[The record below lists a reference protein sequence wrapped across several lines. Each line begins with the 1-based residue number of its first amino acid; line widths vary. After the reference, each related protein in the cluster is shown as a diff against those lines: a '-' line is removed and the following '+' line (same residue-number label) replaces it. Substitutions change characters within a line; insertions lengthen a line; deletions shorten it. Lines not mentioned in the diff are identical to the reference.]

1 MRRFALGKHAAMGVG
16 AALSFALAAT
26 LLLLAHDVLR
36 WREAMPAGDVRYRVS
51 PEASDSWQ
59 PDTLLPFGAARELLD
74 VGDDVEF
81 RFAVRAFRLARLEDT
96 TVSDP
101 ELALLRNA
109 AEARLEAIATGAGDR
124 RRRSRAAGLLGALGL
139 ARVATETEDR
149 IPLIESTIAS
159 LQLALALDPENDE
172 AKFNLEIALQRSRG
186 LQLTEASGG
195 ENPTPGGAGS
205 KGAGTGNPGTG
216 Y

>member
-1 MRRFALGKHAAMGVG
+1 MRRFALDRRAAMAV
-16 AALSFALAAT
+16 AAAVCFASAAI

-51 PEASDSWQ
+51 PEAPGSWQ
-59 PDTLLPFGAARELLD
+59 PDTLVPFDAARELLAA
-74 VGDDVEF
+74 GDDVDF
-81 RFAVRAFRLARLEDT
+81 RLAVRAFRVARLEDT

-109 AEARLEAIATGAGDR
+109 AEARLEAIATGNGDR

-139 ARVATETEDR
+139 ARVATETQDR
-149 IPLIESTIAS
+149 IPLIESTIAT
-159 LQLALALDPENDE
+159 LQSALALDSENDE
-172 AKFNLEIALQRSRG
+172 AKFNLEVALQRSRG

-205 KGAGTGNPGTG
+205 TGAGAGDPGSG

>member
-1 MRRFALGKHAAMGVG
+1 MKRSFGRRAVMAMA
-16 AALSFALAAT
+16 AALCFVLAIT
-26 LLLLAHDVLR
+26 LLLVAHDVLR
-36 WREAMPAGDVRYRVS
+36 WREAMPAGDVRYRGS

-74 VGDDVEF
+74 VGDDVDF
-81 RFAVRAFRLARLEDT
+81 RLALRSFRLARLDDT

-101 ELALLRNA
+101 EIALLRNA
-109 AEARLEAIATGAGDR
+109 AEARLEVITTGSGDR

-139 ARVATETEDR
+139 ARVATETQDR
-149 IPLIESTIAS
+149 LPLIESTIAS
-159 LQLALALDPENDE
+159 LQLAIALDPENDE
-172 AKFNLEIALQRSRG
+172 AKFNLEVALQRSRG

-195 ENPTPGGAGS
+195 QNPTPGGAGS
-205 KGAGTGNPGTG
+205 QGAGTGDPGTG

>member
-1 MRRFALGKHAAMGVG
+1 MKRLFGRRAVMAMA
-16 AALSFALAAT
+16 AALCFVLAIT
-26 LLLLAHDVLR
+26 LLLVAHDVLR
-36 WREAMPAGDVRYRVS
+36 WREAMSAGDVRYRVS

-74 VGDDVEF
+74 VGDDVDF
-81 RFAVRAFRLARLEDT
+81 RLALRSFRLARLDDT

-101 ELALLRNA
+101 EIALLRNA
-109 AEARLEAIATGAGDR
+109 AEARLEVITTGSGDR

-139 ARVATETEDR
+139 ARVATETQDR
-149 IPLIESTIAS
+149 LPLIESTIAS
-159 LQLALALDPENDE
+159 LQLAIALDPENDE
-172 AKFNLEIALQRSRG
+172 AKFNLEVALQRSRG

-195 ENPTPGGAGS
+195 QNPTPGGAGS
-205 KGAGTGNPGTG
+205 QGAGTGDPGTG

>member
-1 MRRFALGKHAAMGVG
+1 MKRSFGRRAVMAMA
-16 AALSFALAAT
+16 AALCFVLAIT
-26 LLLLAHDVLR
+26 LLLVAHDVLR

-74 VGDDVEF
+74 VGDDVDF
-81 RFAVRAFRLARLEDT
+81 RLALRSFRLARLDDT

-101 ELALLRNA
+101 EIALLRNA
-109 AEARLEAIATGAGDR
+109 AEARLEVITTGSGDR

-139 ARVATETEDR
+139 ARVATETQDR
-149 IPLIESTIAS
+149 LPLIESTIAS
-159 LQLALALDPENDE
+159 LQLAIALDPENDE
-172 AKFNLEIALQRSRG
+172 AKFNLEVALQRSRG

-195 ENPTPGGAGS
+195 QNPTPGGAGS
-205 KGAGTGNPGTG
+205 QGAGTGDPGTG

>member
-159 LQLALALDPENDE
+159 LQLALDPENDE
-172 AKFNLEIALQRSRG
+172 AKFNLEVALQRSRG

>member
-1 MRRFALGKHAAMGVG
+1 MKRSFGRRTVRAMA
-16 AALSFALAAT
+16 AALCFILATT
-26 LLLLAHDVLR
+26 LLLVAHDVLR

-59 PDTLLPFGAARELLD
+59 PDTLLPFGAAWELLD
-74 VGDDVEF
+74 VGDDVDF
-81 RFAVRAFRLARLEDT
+81 RLALRSFRLARLDDT

-109 AEARLEAIATGAGDR
+109 AEARLEAIATSSGDR

-139 ARVATETEDR
+139 ARVATETQDR
-149 IPLIESTIAS
+149 LPLIESTIAS
-159 LQLALALDPENDE
+159 LQLAIALDPENDE
-172 AKFNLEIALQRSRG
+172 AKFNLEVALQRSRG
-186 LQLTEASGG
+186 LRLTEASGG

-205 KGAGTGNPGTG
+205 QGAGTGNPGTG